1 MFARS
6 TIPGI
11 PEPQR
16 VERAT
21 SMALTLFFLY
31 RKPIA
36 STGSYAGLYYHMK
49 HHYLRLLLSLIAVG
63 TIAQAPAQITLH
75 EATNVTQTKATL
87 SADFPDLS
95 VEHGFQYKYGTL
107 PEIDDFSR
115 TALAPQ
121 SDPVQ
126 ISTTGSYAWSAR
138 TAKGWVESNTDIAI
152 GQSSEMTVAVEFTEA
167 TNITFEWSVD
177 SEENIGILS
186 FWVDNKKVEQISGDK
201 NFTEVSYI
209 VTTGN
214 HTFKWQYEKLSSTN
228 IGLDLGMVRNINF
241 QNATPGEWL
250 QKNVSETSLILEN
263 IYPSQNYLYRAF
275 TQAEDTKS
283 FSTIKEFSTKD
294 VTLDKCNV
302 TDITQTKALL
312 KGSSAYGDALVETGF
327 ICSQKTRVG
336 SSAIEYSN
344 LDKAFLSDDTFGRLI
359 TIKYDSQWKYSK
371 NYDYVYMST
380 HQVSP
385 SIYATV
391 NIEEETEMTFEW
403 HTSGATDDCKFYVD
417 GVEKA
422 SVWGTTY
429 KKVTVKLSPG
439 LHNLKWKAAKVAS
452 YNNVGTYIRNVSIPN
467 LPYYDILESTSIVDA
482 KSSYPDIIFVSSE
495 ANQFSTLAENLK
507 PNTTYYLQSY
517 IIPVYESCLTPSWIE
532 TKSKVITFTTQNV
545 TADTLSIGT
554 VTQSTAVIQGKVDGG
569 DANIES
575 IGLQYKN
582 AESTR
587 WTDYPKDVSTTEL
600 SQQII
605 RLKPNNKYD
614 YRVYIQAHDC
624 DTVFSTIGKFTTLPV
639 EPKAP
644 SILKLAQHE
653 ATLQGKVIF
662 GDANIYQRG
671 MQFRKKGISEW
682 EEVEDG
688 GNDSIY
694 TLVRKNLEMGAT
706 YQARTYVQPAG
717 CDVIY
722 SDILEFKTLYSYF
735 TAYNANNTTQTTA
748 TFEATISDVDEDT
761 TVDEY
766 GFEYYIYGDGF
777 AEEENNFVPSE
788 IYTIPVTPD
797 GKTIKTTITELA
809 PRLLLKWRAYAI
821 VNGEKSYYAGSA
833 NSEWAYA
840 ATKPATIKATATKIT
855 PTSISL
861 DLDATQDGDAV
872 ISQIE
877 YALANSPMDAIEYS
891 ICGNNITLT
900 GLLPNSKYNFRF
912 RGLVNGRLCPLFDS
926 VYQDYSWFTFTTP
939 AADVDVKII
948 NVTQTKAEM
957 NIIIDA
963 GEEAEVTDLRYRLSN
978 YGNWTEC
985 SEKLSLSGLTPGQK
999 YNVSI
1004 RAKINGI
1011 EYTWS
1016 EYEFTTRI
1024 VSATVYTSDIQ
1035 QTSARIRWS
1044 TFQGDATLISSGVEI
1059 GSDKYEFTDDTRTV
1073 TITGLLPNT
1082 SYSVRSY
1089 AQTVEGGKIYSQYRT
1104 IKTSEIICTT
1114 TSATSISN
1122 RSATLNGTIDCDT
1135 RSSAEFGVQW
1145 KKMIGWNSDPAFTKG
1160 HKLDDGSI
1168 SVALVNGMLDPDTDY
1183 QYRTAVRYKDKI
1195 YYGDWA
1201 TFRTEAEYVYYP
1213 ASVYTIFRTDRE
1225 NNSLVLCGYYIAGSE
1240 AIVSQGYEYWKKNP
1254 NAIHPLATQSPA
1266 IVTTDESMQHVFAPG
1281 ELPAGDY
1288 NVRAFVKTESGE
1300 TIYGPTLGFTAS
1312 NAGYSEVEEIPCDMP
1327 SVKVEHSIVK
1337 IYNAAG
1343 LECYVARINGIVV
1356 SSHTIPGD
1364 YDEIALSPGYYIIKL
1379 SNGLVEKIRL

>member
-1 MFARS
+1 
-6 TIPGI
+6 
-11 PEPQR
+11 
-16 VERAT
+16 
-21 SMALTLFFLY
+21 
-31 RKPIA
+31 
-36 STGSYAGLYYHMK
+36 MK
-49 HHYLRLLLSLIAVG
+49 HHYLRWFLSLVAAGAMTPVS
-63 TIAQAPAQITLH
+63 AQITLH

-87 SADFPDLS
+87 SAEFPDLS

-107 PEIDDFSR
+107 PKIDNFSR

-138 TAKGWVESNTDIAI
+138 SVKGWVESNTDIAI

-201 NFTEVSYI
+201 DFTEVSYI

-214 HTFKWQYEKLSSTN
+214 HTFKWQYVKLSSTN

-241 QNATPGEWL
+241 QNTTPGEWL

-275 TQAEDTKS
+275 TQAENTKS

-336 SSAIEYSN
+336 SSSIEYSN

-359 TIKYDSQWKYSK
+359 TIKYDSQWKYSE

-380 HQVSP
+380 HQVAP

-417 GVEKA
+417 GIEKA

-452 YNNVGTYIRNVSIPN
+452 YNKVGTYIRNVSIPN

-532 TKSKVITFTTQNV
+532 TKSKVITFTTQNI

-600 SQQII
+600 YQQII

-671 MQFRKKGISEW
+671 MQFRKKGVEMW

-722 SDILEFKTLYSYF
+722 SDILEFTTLNSYF
-735 TAYNANNTTQTTA
+735 THGEDSSTQTTV
-748 TFEATISDVDEDT
+748 TFEATLADVDEGVA
-761 TVDEY
+761 VDEY
-766 GFEYYIYGDGF
+766 GFEYYINSDGF
-777 AEEENNFVPSE
+777 YDDEANFVPSD
-788 IYTIPVTPD
+788 IFTIPVAPD
-797 GKTIKTTITELA
+797 GKTIRATVTGLA
-809 PRLLLKWRAYAI
+809 PLLRIRWQAYAI
-821 VNGEKSYYAGSA
+821 INGEKIYFREYYAQTQR
-833 NSEWAYA
+833 
-840 ATKPATIKATATKIT
+840 ATLKAVAKKIT

-861 DLDATQDGDAV
+861 ELDATQDGDAIV
-872 ISQIE
+872 SQIE
-877 YALANSPMDAIEYS
+877 YALAETYNDKVEYS
-891 ICGNNITLT
+891 VCGNILTLT
-900 GLLPNSKYNFRF
+900 KLTPESKYNFRF
-912 RGLVNGRLCPLFDS
+912 RGLVNGRYCPLLAIKDWE
-926 VYQDYSWFTFTTP
+926 YSWFTFETSS
-939 AADVDVKII
+939 VISDVKFSNI
-948 NVTQTKAEM
+948 TQTKAEM
-957 NIIIDA
+957 EIDIDA
-963 GEEAEVTDLRYRLSN
+963 GDDAEITNLRYRLDYGEWNNCTSN
-978 YGNWTEC
+978 V
-985 SEKLSLSGLTPGQK
+985 KFKGLTPGKK
-999 YNVSI
+999 YYVRI
-1004 RAKINGI
+1004 GYTLNGKD
-1011 EYTWS
+1011 YLLNDRN
-1016 EYEFTTRI
+1016 FTTKA
-1024 VSATVYTSDIQ
+1024 VSSSIFVSNVQ
-1035 QTSARIRWS
+1035 QTSATITAGAS
-1044 TFQGDATLISSGVEI
+1044 YGYGDATLVAQGYEVAGVTYDNSK
-1059 GSDKYEFTDDTRTV
+1059 GGTV
-1073 TITGLLPNT
+1073 TELMPDTKYT
-1082 SYSVRSY
+1082 CRSY
-1089 AQTVEGGKIYSQYRT
+1089 VETKEGGRVYSTSKDFTTKSIYCYTRPVT
-1104 IKTSEIICTT
+1104 CL
-1114 TSATSISN
+1114 SN
-1122 RSATLNGTIDCDT
+1122 RSATLNGSIDCDAN
-1135 RSSAEFGVQW
+1135 SSAEFGFQW
-1145 KKMIGWNSDPAFTKG
+1145 KKMTGWNSDPAFTKG
-1160 HKLDDGSI
+1160 HKLDDGTI

-1183 QYRTAVRYKDKI
+1183 QCRAAVRYKNKI
-1195 YYGDWA
+1195 YYGPWE

-1213 ASVYTIFRTDRE
+1213 ASVYTVFRTDRE

-1254 NAIHPLATQSPA
+1254 GAIHPLAAQSPA
-1266 IVTTDESMQHVFAPG
+1266 IVTTDESMQHTFAPG

-1288 NVRAFVKTESGE
+1288 SVRAFVKTESGE

-1312 NAGYSEVEEIPCDMP
+1312 NSGYSEVEEIPCDTP
-1327 SVKVEHSIVK
+1327 SIKVESSIVK

-1343 LECYVARINGIVV
+1343 LDCIIARINGVVV
-1356 SSHTIPGD
+1356 SSRTIVND
-1364 YDEIALSPGYYIIKL
+1364 YEELTLTPGYYIVKL
-1379 SNGLVEKIRL
+1379 SNGLIEKIRL